1 MNLVTI
7 LKRSNN
13 LPVAT
18 DSHTLSFNS
27 WKSAI
32 IHGKKSK
39 NMINETLEP
48 IIMYKSTTC
57 PHSWSVERW
66 LKSKNINTTFINIDK
81 EPGARAVVQSLNN
94 GYASVPTLI
103 FPDGTQ
109 AYFARDWFYSYALCD
124 FDFDGIYWAFTTAQY
139 TSEVKMG
146 SDSSGT
152 YFENE

>member
-109 AYFARDWFYSYALCD
+109 LTEPSFRQLRHQL
-124 FDFDGIYWAFTTAQY
+124 GIQSPTLSQRLKGLF
-139 TSEVKMG
+139 G
-146 SDSSGT
+146 R
-152 YFENE
+152 